1 MTVDYSQRWAWAEV
15 SASTMCLNFARMAHY
30 ASSPRAWAVIK
41 ADAYGHGAAVA
52 ARAATDAGA
61 QGLCVALAEEGAY
74 LRNEGIPADILLLSE
89 QPPDQSMTIVE
100 NNLIATVASYEA
112 ADALNAA
119 GVEGHRNV
127 YVHIKV
133 DTGMHRVGIAPD
145 RVVALAQYVKTLPRL
160 RLEGIFT
167 HFAVADEPERV
178 ENVAQRALFE
188 KVLQECADAGIE
200 FTYVH
205 AANTAATLADPA
217 SHYSFVRVGIAMY
230 GLVAGDGVKDIG
242 PKLLP
247 AMSLKARVSAVRR
260 VSAGEAVSYGLKRPV
275 TRDTIIATVP
285 IGYADGVPRKL
296 WETAQPVL
304 IGGVRRPIA
313 GVVTMD
319 QIMVDCGDDDSIRI
333 GDEVVLFGEQGGE
346 SIAVREWAQAVGTN
360 DYEIV
365 CGISPR
371 IKRVYT

>member
-15 SASTMCLNFARMAHY
+15 SSSTMCLNFARMAHY
-30 ASSPRAWAVIK
+30 ASSPRAWAVVK

-52 ARAATDAGA
+52 SRAAMDGGAG
-61 QGLCVALAEEGAY
+61 GLCVALAEEGAA
-74 LRNEGIPADILLLSE
+74 LRDEGIVADILLLSE
-89 QPPDQSMTIVE
+89 QPIDQSMTIVE
-100 NNLIATVASYEA
+100 NNLIATVASFEV
-112 ADALNAA
+112 ADGLNAA
-119 GVEGHRNV
+119 GIAAHRNI

-145 RVVALAQYVKTLPRL
+145 RVVALAKHIQSLPRL

-167 HFAVADEPERV
+167 HFAVADEPARE
-178 ENVAQRALFE
+178 ENSQQREMFD
-188 KVLQECADAGIE
+188 KVLKECADSGIE

-205 AANTAATLADPA
+205 AANSAATLADHA
-217 SHYSFVRVGIAMY
+217 SHYSFVRVGICMY
-230 GLVAGDGVKDIG
+230 GLVPGDGVMGMG

-247 AMSLKARVSAVRR
+247 AMALKARVSAVRR
-260 VSAGEAVSYGLKRPV
+260 IKAGEAVSYGLKRPV
-275 TRDTIIATVP
+275 ARDTIIATVP
-285 IGYADGVPRKL
+285 IGYADGVPRRL

-304 IGGVRRPIA
+304 IGGQRRPIA

-319 QIMVDCGDDDSIRI
+319 QIMVDCGDDDSVQV
-333 GDEVVLFGEQGGE
+333 GDEVVLIGEQGGE
-346 SIAVREWAQAVGTN
+346 SIAVREWSQAVGTN

>member
-1 MTVDYSQRWAWAEV
+1 
-15 SASTMCLNFARMAHY
+15 
-30 ASSPRAWAVIK
+30 
-41 ADAYGHGAAVA
+41 
-52 ARAATDAGA
+52 
-61 QGLCVALAEEGAY
+61 
-74 LRNEGIPADILLLSE
+74 
-89 QPPDQSMTIVE
+89 
-100 NNLIATVASYEA
+100 
-112 ADALNAA
+112 
-119 GVEGHRNV
+119 
-127 YVHIKV
+127 
-133 DTGMHRVGIAPD
+133 
-145 RVVALAQYVKTLPRL
+145 
-160 RLEGIFT
+160 
-167 HFAVADEPERV
+167 
-178 ENVAQRALFE
+178 
-188 KVLQECADAGIE
+188 
-200 FTYVH
+200 
-205 AANTAATLADPA
+205 
-217 SHYSFVRVGIAMY
+217 MY

-260 VSAGEAVSYGLKRPV
+260 IKAGEAVSYGLKRPV
-275 TRDTIIATVP
+275 TRDTVIATVP

-304 IGGVRRPIA
+304 IGGLRRPIA

-319 QIMVDCGDDDSIRI
+319 QIMVDCGDDDSVQI